1 MAANN
6 KIHRKGSGSSSSMA
20 STLMVAVV
28 AIMVAAITTTTMMG
42 VIPNVDAFSPPSTIS
57 TSTISKSSQPS
68 STTQLYII
76 GPMIRKMQGK
86 DKEQQNMP
94 MMDAEEARS
103 EAPGLRVGAS
113 AWKWPP
119 VWPYDANFFKRD
131 AEITADKDKAAQNNP
146 MGALMSGGLP
156 KAGGEGED
164 GENNGDEVVFDSLK
178 YWADNEGVKTELDER
193 VIEKITE

>member
-28 AIMVAAITTTTMMG
+28 AIMVAAITTTMKG
-42 VIPNVDAFSPPSTIS
+42 VIPNVDAFSPPSSIS

-68 STTQLYII
+68 STQLYII

>member
-6 KIHRKGSGSSSSMA
+6 KMQRKGSSSMA
-20 STLMVAVV
+20 STQMVAVV

-42 VIPNVDAFSPPSTIS
+42 VIPNVDAFSPPSSIS
-57 TSTISKSSQPS
+57 SSTISKSSQPS
-68 STTQLYII
+68 STQLYII
-76 GPMIRKMQGK
+76 GPLIRKMQGK

-94 MMDAEEARS
+94 MMDAEEART

-156 KAGGEGED
+156 KAGGEGEE
-164 GENNGDEVVFDSLK
+164 GEDDGDEVVFDSLK

-193 VIEKITE
+193 VIEKITK